1 MENEVANDKTM
12 QKHALQASGLS
23 PAEVAIQAISMGY
36 GKEAL
41 EVLKGISELQLK
53 HDAEDAKKEYATAM
67 SECQAE
73 IPIII
78 ERGRNQQTGNS
89 PYAKLK
95 DLVAGAR
102 PVYTKYGFSISFYQ
116 EDSPKEN
123 HVRWCAD
130 VMHKAGHM
138 AQRHVDVPIDD
149 KGIKGNPNKTA
160 THAMKSSSTYGRGIL
175 IAHIFNIPT
184 GDDIDD
190 DGNGAGG
197 NVYLSEE
204 QQTFINNEVESVYGQ
219 KAYLFWKYMGVESA
233 DQITVDRYKMAT
245 YAIEKAKQGSKK

>member
-1 MENEVANDKTM
+1 MENEVANDKIM
-12 QKHALQASGLS
+12 PKHALQAPGLS

-197 NVYLSEE
+197 NVYISEE
-204 QQTFINNEVESVYGQ
+204 QQAEINDYFSKIDEGKRVKFLKWLGSESVDQILQKEYTRAINFIKDQ
-219 KAYLFWKYMGVESA
+219 KAKS
-233 DQITVDRYKMAT
+233 
-245 YAIEKAKQGSKK
+245 